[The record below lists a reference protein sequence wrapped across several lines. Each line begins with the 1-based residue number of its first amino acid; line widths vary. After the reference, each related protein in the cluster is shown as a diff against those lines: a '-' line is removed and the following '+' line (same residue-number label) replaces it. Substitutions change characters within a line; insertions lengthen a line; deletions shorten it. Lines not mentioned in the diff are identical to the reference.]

1 MKFDKPKDNKKYL
14 SYKLVEENIDLKN
27 RVLQMNNTESFKY
40 KLIKALYLH
49 DAQDDNQL
57 YVDISNEEKN
67 NYIPYIIIYQRI
79 NNI

>member
-1 MKFDKPKDNKKYL
+1 
-14 SYKLVEENIDLKN
+14 
-27 RVLQMNNTESFKY
+27 MNNTESFKY